1 MTQVLFFLGG
11 IFTSLILLG
20 IFAYLYI
27 KYRKSKEKLVL
38 KKHKGGR
45 YLLEVYANKNSFKSF
60 NNLTER
66 EVIKK
71 LLPYNSNTFVS
82 VVDSNG
88 KTDSTS
94 VLEFVS
100 YLRNKAKR
108 TKKREALNKIKL
120 KEVKKE
126 QKPA

>member
-1 MTQVLFFLGG
+1 MTQVFFFLGG

-45 YLLEVYANKNSFKSF
+45 YLLEVYANTNSFKSF
-60 NNLTER
+60 NNLTGR
-66 EVIKK
+66 MVIKK
-71 LLPYNSNTFVS
+71 LLPYNPNTFILIIELSGETSCSSVFEYVS
-82 VVDSNG
+82 C
-88 KTDSTS
+88 
-94 VLEFVS
+94 
-100 YLRNKAKR
+100 LRNKIKR
-108 TKKREALNKIKL
+108 TKKRKAPNKIKI

-126 QKPA
+126 EKSS